1 VESRVDTHP
10 SDHMAVQGQ
19 EVIIGLSQQVQTL
32 QTSLHGVELRYQ
44 QLRTRL
50 VEMQS
55 RESTLMSYMLWME
68 ERLVVLRKEASRIA
82 ARTSV
87 VLLFVHL

>member
-1 VESRVDTHP
+1 
-10 SDHMAVQGQ
+10 MAVQGQ

-87 VLLFVHL
+87 